1 MSARD
6 YKFVRC
12 NFSNSIYLARL
23 DDSGNIIDKREVT
36 EDEIIKIFEQYLK
49 KYCITKNTR
58 EVKFMIGGK
67 FRFLAIVAGSLRKEI
82 KSEIEK
88 EKNISD

>member
-12 NFSNSIYLARL
+12 NFSNSLYLARS
-23 DDSGNIIDKREVT
+23 DSDGNIIDKREVT
-36 EDEIIKIFEQYLK
+36 EGEIIKIFDQYLK
-49 KYCITKNTR
+49 KYCIAKNTR
-58 EVKFMIGGK
+58 EVKFMIGGE
-67 FRFLAIVAGSLRKEI
+67 FRFLAIVTGTLRKEI